1 MPAQVGTWRSRL
13 TSVGVTVCGILLAL
27 FPLALWVAWTPSVF
41 AFVFAVGVASAAL
54 LLVLLA
60 REPKP
65 EGHERNEPRPGLPAS
80 FVEELHG
87 IFPLT
92 YHHSRRGRA
101 RYRRAMARL
110 RRELD

>member
-1 MPAQVGTWRSRL
+1 MTI
-13 TSVGVTVCGILLAL
+13 CGILLAL
-27 FPLALWVAWTPSVF
+27 FPLALWVAWTP
-41 AFVFAVGVASAAL
+41 FVFAAIFAAGIASTAL

-60 REPKP
+60 REP
-65 EGHERNEPRPGLPAS
+65 EPREHGRGSERPGVPES
-80 FVEELHG
+80 FIEELHG